1 MKKGKVKDNITAK
14 SGVLEVFWIWR
25 STDGGLGRGYTL
37 PIGWGMGSAQN
48 FDFKPE
54 NGAVVHSLLHAGV
67 QPTLDPSA
75 ETWPHVG
82 VMH

>member
-1 MKKGKVKDNITAK
+1 M
-14 SGVLEVFWIWR
+14 
-25 STDGGLGRGYTL
+25 GR
-37 PIGWGMGSAQN
+37 AQN

-75 ETWPHVG
+75 ET
-82 VMH
+82 